1 MNRKSFI
8 LGSAALMG
16 TALYRDGALG
26 AMTKTSMTRNLPN
39 LDFIDGTTY
48 WELRGGASLTET
60 YRVTKAPDGNA
71 ALTMTIDDS
80 SDHFLQKSTFAGRND
95 LPTDA
100 GYYQLQFQMQT
111 ALTSGFAYPLIF
123 AQLKDRSH
131 VMLAS
136 LDDSG
141 LRRITGETTWTQ
153 YWLVYQVPKDAIAV
167 YAWFKADLAK
177 GQVSFGNV
185 QIDQLQPAVA
195 KVLLSQGDGM
205 QAGHSDK
212 KLIYKDDF
220 TSDNSQWKEEGKGKS
235 WREDGKLYMDCLTD
249 GTEKTPGM
257 TLWLKPELGGDV
269 YISYETMVLEPEQ
282 WNNLNFF
289 LMGSTLDGS
298 RASDAGFNGDYGQY
312 HKEAKTYIGTLT
324 YKWSRMR
331 KDPGF
336 HVISEDFEENGEVN
350 KKYFF
355 EISKRGNVI
364 EWRINGKLVHH
375 AEDSDSYQR
384 GQFAIRGAGT
394 FSWVRNLRIYQ
405 YV

>member
-1 MNRKSFI
+1 MKRKTFL
-8 LGSAALMG
+8 LGGAALVG
-16 TALYRDGALG
+16 TTIYGDGAF
-26 AMTKTSMTRNLPN
+26 AAIAKKSMTTNLPN
-39 LDFIDGTTY
+39 LDFTDGTAH
-48 WELRGGASLTET
+48 WELRGGAALTET
-60 YRVTKAPDGNA
+60 YRVTKAPSGSA
-71 ALTMTIDDS
+71 ALTMTIDDA

-111 ALTSGFAYPLIF
+111 ALISGFAYPLIF

-131 VMLAS
+131 VTLTS
-136 LDDSG
+136 LDDPG
-141 LRRITGETTWTQ
+141 LRRVTGDTPWTH
-153 YWLVYQVPKDAIAV
+153 YWLIYQVPQDAVAV

-185 QIDQLQPAVA
+185 QIEKMNDADGKDLLAQIDGIVA
-195 KVLLSQGDGM
+195 
-205 QAGHSDK
+205 AHSDK
-212 KLIYKDDF
+212 KMIYKDDF
-220 TSDNSQWKEEGKGKS
+220 SSDESQWKQEGKGKS

-249 GTEKTPGM
+249 GTNKTPGM
-257 TLWLKPELGGDV
+257 TLWLKPELAGDV

-289 LMGSTLDGS
+289 LMGSALDGS
-298 RASDAGFNGDYGQY
+298 RASEAGFNGEYGQY
-312 HKEAKTYIGTLT
+312 HKEAKLYIGTLT

-364 EWRINGKLVHH
+364 EWRINGRLVHR
-375 AEDSDSYQR
+375 AEDADSYKS
-384 GQFAIRGAGT
+384 GQFAIRSAGT